1 MRASMFYTDIVNNIR
16 GQLCYSAENLS
27 VDRSPRD
34 VSEPSAA
41 YHSAGTSCVSDRFI
55 LYQAVQALAWPMP
68 IPNTF
73 NHFWIIVSQ

>member
-1 MRASMFYTDIVNNIR
+1 MRASMFYTDKVNNTR

-41 YHSAGTSCVSDRFI
+41 FHSAGTSCVSDRCI
-55 LYQAVQALAWPMP
+55 SYQAVQALAWPLP

-73 NHFWIIVSQ
+73 NHLWSIMSQ